1 MFIAGFKKY
10 LDVIND
16 QEGFDYARNVLD
28 NMKDLKLGTGYFAGE
43 KGSRRRETVRLSLL
57 DVLTEKELD
66 FKDKRLKLKNIN
78 EDTRKSNLTD
88 DFFRSYNEPGF
99 NLGIFLNTT
108 IVDENDQFKPKYS
121 NKDKIFLEHLMKVL
135 IKV

>member
-1 MFIAGFKKY
+1 MRQLHFISLGTDGTRANDLFIAGFKKY

-16 QEGFDYARNVLD
+16 QQGFDYARNVLD
-28 NMKDLKLGTGYFAGE
+28 DMENLKLGTGYFAGE

-88 DFFRSYNEPGF
+88 EFF
-99 NLGIFLNTT
+99 
-108 IVDENDQFKPKYS
+108 
-121 NKDKIFLEHLMKVL
+121 
-135 IKV
+135 